1 MSAKK
6 KKTQHLNVFLI
17 KESIA
22 NFADALKEDAD
33 VGDEVPLNNQ
43 AFTGALYLPSAENNS
58 PNWLSFIQQGFPG
71 QRVQK
76 NRTVSALLFIRAQK
90 RIFAITF
97 GHARHFLDPDAYER
111 DFGLRVV
118 VNRVSPSKI
127 RGIRLRV
134 FKETA
139 VRRQEEAAKGTGLR
153 TFGVDIQQDL
163 LRGVTGAPTDT
174 KLATRISGTDSLAVD
189 AAMDFK
195 DLPRKCKEL
204 LAAYCGKEYAKQGFD
219 WIDNLNVVRSPSLI
233 DELDDRLVDA
243 LKEEDDSIQ
252 MLCPDAVNRDTV
264 VGFLYRDEHS
274 DSDKHPELEVVDWQA
289 EAGNLDTL
297 TVEELRDR
305 RVRCYDEAG
314 TAISEIAEKDCFV
327 FETTVNGRKYVL
339 SGGEWF
345 EVASSF
351 DDQISK
357 YIEGISKKAIALPDC
372 KQEWLNVKEK
382 EKKYVEEAAK
392 DADLMSLHTKN
403 FTIGGDQVEPCDLL
417 HRKGALVHVK
427 VWTQSATFSHLLAQG
442 AVSAESLLK
451 NSGFRDHVVACATK
465 HKAEIRTLFPTDG
478 FVTSK
483 VDVVLTLVS
492 KQKKLPFFSRLNLT
506 REAQRIERLGY
517 KVTYQRVEVV

>member
-6 KKTQHLNVFLI
+6 KKTQHLTLFLI
-17 KESIA
+17 KDGVKDFA
-22 NFADALKEDAD
+22 NALKENAD
-33 VGDEVPLNNQ
+33 VGNEIALNNQ
-43 AFTGALYLPSAENNS
+43 AFAGALYLPTADNNS

-71 QRVQK
+71 RQVQK
-76 NRTVSALLFIRAQK
+76 NRAVSALLFIRAEK

-118 VNRVSPSKI
+118 VNRVSPGKI

-139 VRRQEEAAKGTGLR
+139 VKRQEEAAKGTELR
-153 TFGVDIQQDL
+153 TFGVDIQRDL
-163 LRGVTGAPTDT
+163 LRGVTGAPTDAT
-174 KLATRISGTDSLAVD
+174 LATRISGADSLAVD

-195 DLPRKCKEL
+195 DLPKKCKAL
-204 LAAYCGKEYAKQGFD
+204 LAAYRGKEYAKQGFD
-219 WIDNLNVVRSPSLI
+219 WIDNLKVVRSPSVI
-233 DELDDRLVDA
+233 DELDEKFVDA
-243 LKEEDDSIQ
+243 LKAEDDSIQ
-252 MLCPDAVNRDTV
+252 MLCPDAVNRDIV
-264 VGFLYRDEHS
+264 VGFLYRGEQS
-274 DSDKHPELEVVDWQA
+274 DSEKHPELDVVDWQA
-289 EAGNLDTL
+289 EVGNLDAL
-297 TVEELRDR
+297 TVEGLRDR

-314 TAISEIAEKDCFV
+314 TEISEIAERDCFV
-327 FETTVNGRKYVL
+327 FETTVKATKYIL

-357 YIEGISKKAIALPDC
+357 YIEGISKKTIALPDC
-372 KQEWLNVKEK
+372 KEEWLKEKEK

-392 DADLMSLHTKN
+392 VTDLMSLHTKN

-427 VWTQSATFSHLLAQG
+427 IWRQSSTFSHLLAQG
-442 AVSAESLLK
+442 AISAESLLRY
-451 NSGFRDHVVACATK
+451 SGFREHVVASATK
-465 HKAEIRTLFPTDG
+465 HNAEIKALFPTDG

-483 VDVVLTLVS
+483 LDVVLTLVS
-492 KQKKLPFFSRLNLT
+492 KQDKLPFFSRLNLM
-506 REAQRIERLGY
+506 REGQRIQRLGY
-517 KVTYQRVEVV
+517 KVTYQRIQVV